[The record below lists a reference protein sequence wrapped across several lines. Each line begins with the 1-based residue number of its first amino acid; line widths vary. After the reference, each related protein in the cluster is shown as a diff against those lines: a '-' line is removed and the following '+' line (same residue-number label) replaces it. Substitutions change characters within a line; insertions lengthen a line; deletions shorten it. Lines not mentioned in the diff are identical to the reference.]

1 MQKKVV
7 GVLDSFS
14 DAQGAVKDMLGAGF
28 ECDCVNFGTS
38 SGDHRPLVAATAQ
51 NEIMADRAVVI
62 LRRYGAAE
70 IDERPEEE
78 PAAIRPA

>member
-7 GVLDSFS
+7 GVLDRFS
-14 DAQGAVKDMLGAGF
+14 DAQSAVKDMLGAGF
-28 ECDCVNFGTS
+28 ECECVSFSTS
-38 SGDHRPLVAATAQ
+38 SEDQRPIVAATAE

-70 IDERPEEE
+70 IDERRED
-78 PAAIRPA
+78 